1 MSNVYT
7 LKVIK
12 YGQVIQRKQ
21 ISNGTRKGMAATVLQ
36 AEANVTYVLQAP
48 DGENPIAKITTKQV
62 GKDLHLTVEDGDI
75 KQPQIIIEGYAD
87 FEQSTAFASALKL
100 GGMAYFNAE
109 TGSLFSSGAEAGT
122 ATLTAAGAETSSGIS
137 PWLWAAAGTVALAAA
152 AKPSSKSDTT
162 TADTSTAALSKLTTY
177 AAAGTGTAPTASEYN
192 DAGFKDV
199 TTNNVGA
206 FNSAITA
213 TKADSNI
220 KVTAVVTAYSKIL
233 GEANG
238 TSPDATSTDP
248 LLSDYQTLG
257 VQLTNTLTDTQ
268 KTNYLSL
275 LNDVVK
281 GRLVADVNTVTKL
294 NALSSIAEKAVLI
307 AAGNTN
313 STTALTAADFQT
325 IGLTLTIPN
334 SMLINAIEAS
344 ANDGSGI
351 SSLASIKA
359 IDTAYTKISTAADGT
374 KANAPT
380 TAKLTVSDLTELGLL
395 NNYDATGATGNGGT
409 ITGKAIG
416 TGTQQTAAL
425 NLLNDVL
432 DGKTAAT
439 LATAADINKISIL
452 VDKVMDAANGI
463 NTSAVTATDLTSL
476 GLTSVTTANL
486 SKVIA
491 NISGTHN
498 TSTDGT
504 AVDSLAELQTLVAKG
519 VIQAYAEDQSNQVT
533 APTLQDYKDSGLAT
547 TTWTENLKTGVNSV
561 LVAKHNYS
569 LVPDIALNYQA
580 ILDEATNGVANTHTN
595 PTAAQYTSVLLTTGH
610 VFEGGI
616 VGNTANAQDNALS
629 LLNEVVAHKT
639 QLGVDTVAELE
650 SVATIVDHLINTTA
664 STSTTTNLVTLSELT
679 SLGLGNAGN
688 SYLAN
693 FNQTNFNSAL
703 RATVDTGAGIHLWSD
718 LQTLVTNNS

>member
-21 ISNGTRKGMAATVLQ
+21 INAGTRKGIAATVLQ

-48 DGENPIAKITTKQV
+48 DGENPIAKIITKQV
-62 GKDLHLTVEDGDI
+62 GKDLHLSVEDGDI

-87 FEQSTAFASALKL
+87 YEQSTAFASALKL

-109 TGSLFSSGAEAGT
+109 NGSLFSRGAEAGT
-122 ATLTAAGAETSSGIS
+122 ATLTAPAAETASGIS

-152 AKPSSKSDTT
+152 AKSSSKSNTT
-162 TADTSTAALSKLTTY
+162 TADTSTAALSKITTY
-177 AAAGTGTAPTASEYN
+177 AAAGTGTAPTASDYN

-213 TKADSNI
+213 AKTDNTI

-233 GEANG
+233 AEANG
-238 TSPDATSTDP
+238 TSADATSTDP
-248 LLSDYQTLG
+248 LLSDYQALG
-257 VQLTNTLTDTQ
+257 VQLANTLTDTQ

-275 LNDVVK
+275 LNDIVK

-294 NALSSIAEKAVLI
+294 NALSSIAEKVILI
-307 AAGNTN
+307 AAGNT
-313 STTALTAADFQT
+313 SSATALTATDFQT
-325 IGLTLTIPN
+325 IGMALTIPN
-334 SMLINAIEAS
+334 SMLITAIEAS

-351 SSLASIKA
+351 NSLASIKA
-359 IDTAYTKISTAADGT
+359 IDTAYSKISTAADGT

-395 NNYDATGATGNGGT
+395 SNYDANGATGVGGT
-409 ITGKAIG
+409 ISGKAVG
-416 TGTQQTAAL
+416 TGGQQTAAL
-425 NLLNDVL
+425 NLLNDVI
-432 DGKTAAT
+432 DGKATAS
-439 LATAADINKISIL
+439 LGTAADINKISIL

-476 GLTSVTTANL
+476 GLTSVTTANYQ
-486 SKVIA
+486 KIIT
-491 NISGTHN
+491 NISSTAS
-498 TSTDGT
+498 TSGA
-504 AVDSLAELQTLVAKG
+504 AVDSLTELQALVGKA
-519 VIQAYAEDQSNQVT
+519 VVQTYAEDQSSQVA
-533 APTLQDYKDSGLAT
+533 APTLQDYKDSGLT
-547 TTWTENLKTGVNSV
+547 SNNVTWTENLKTGVNSV
-561 LVAKHNYS
+561 LAAKHTYS

-595 PTAAQYTSVLLTTGH
+595 PTATQYTSVLLTAGH
-610 VFEGGI
+610 VFEGG
-616 VGNTANAQDNALS
+616 VAGNTANAQDNALS

-650 SVATIVDHLINTTA
+650 SIATIVDHLINTTA
-664 STSTTTNLVTLSELT
+664 STNTTTNLITSSELT
-679 SLGLGNAGN
+679 TLGLGNAGN

-703 RATVDTGAGIHLWSD
+703 RATIDTGAGIHLWSD
-718 LQTLVTNNS
+718 LQTLVNSNS